1 MMDRIEVTRRR
12 AAELHL
18 EAVALGNSP
27 EDVYEFA
34 KAEATRR
41 GIEVAKVPL
50 GDVRL
55 CGGRAV
61 FDSDAWLILHEQTGD
76 PFMDAFLISHE
87 IGHVEFGGEDEA
99 FTAVEVDP
107 TRASGSA
114 GVGAD
119 RVIDYNRQQRR
130 EVQMDLFARE
140 FLLPRTWMRRLHL
153 EEGET
158 AKSIANT
165 IGAPKGAVVQQL
177 LDAMLLP
184 EASEKEEAEAKSQ
197 RQYNDQQL
205 AAMRHPCN
213 SGFLV
218 KAGPGTGKTRTLIGR
233 IEHLLSIGTAP
244 ESILVLTFSNKAAGE
259 LSERLAV
266 ANPDAAARL
275 WVGTFH
281 SFGLDILRR
290 FHERLDLPDAPSL
303 VDTSEAIA
311 MLEAIY
317 PRLRL
322 RQLRNLQFPSR
333 PIKQALDA
341 ISRAHDEVIDPQRYA
356 ELANAML
363 AGAVEEKAIVRAE
376 QCVDVACMYAAFEE
390 EKQRLGQLT
399 FGDLV
404 SKPVRL
410 CEEDSEVREHLSGLY
425 QHVLVDEFQDVNRA
439 SVRLLKAL
447 APTGKNLWV
456 VGDARQ
462 SIYRFRGASSYNLER
477 FCGEDFPGSESD
489 ELNLN
494 YRSVPEINAVVD
506 QFASSMTGSAHRT
519 DEIVSHRKGLEIL
532 PELRV
537 VEKKTDEVRAITESI
552 AEMAKQGYAY
562 RDNTILCT
570 GNARLAEVASEL
582 ESCGIPVLFLGNLF
596 ERDEIRDL
604 LSLVSMLNDGRAVGL
619 LRLAA
624 TAEIQ
629 MSISDASAII
639 DALRES
645 EAKALQWTEDRALPG
660 VSEAGLR
667 QFAKLREVMA
677 DCHPRTDPWQL
688 LSAFL
693 FDHTRIAAELA
704 NLPGVAARAKG
715 VAIWQ
720 LMNFAKSL
728 PPGKATPAKRL
739 LDRIRDLVIHSDD
752 RELRQLPTAAD
763 RIDAVRMMTMHG
775 SKGLESPIVHVA
787 GLTSASIPRSGAMQ
801 LAGTVSPPDG
811 MIEGTTESGHEA
823 TRRGLEAEQECLFFV
838 ALSRAKDRLFLY
850 RHQQQA
856 SGRKQAPSRF
866 LALLGGTVKETCVQ
880 SQAAPDSGGA
890 AAPTCV
896 SIERPFRLTD
906 HQISLYHK
914 CPARFL
920 YAHVLKTGGRR
931 TETAYMLLHDAV
943 QDVVSAFTSAES
955 GLISLE
961 VAESMLDQA
970 MADRGF
976 DEEEAAGEYRS
987 IATELV
993 RRLVE
998 RSAEGELIEVTPGEI
1013 ELPGGS
1019 ITVEP
1024 DQIIRMSG
1032 GHAVYRRIRTGH
1044 APSKAD
1050 KTLESSLLY
1059 RSAQSNGC
1067 AAQLLHLGDD
1077 DPISIERNLK
1087 AVQENAQVMDDIS
1100 QALLSGHFPTRPT
1113 RNCPF
1118 CPAYFICGKL
1128 PSGEIVKKIPD

>member
-18 EAVALGNSP
+18 QAVALGTNP
-27 EDVYEFA
+27 KNFYEFA
-34 KAEATRR
+34 KAESSRR
-41 GIEVAKVPL
+41 GIEVARVPPE
-50 GDVRL
+50 DVRL

-61 FDSDAWLILHEQTGD
+61 FDSDAWLILHEDTGD

-87 IGHVEFGGEDEA
+87 IGHVEFGGGDDT
-99 FTAVEVDP
+99 FTTVEVDP

-140 FLLPRTWMRRLHL
+140 FLLPRSWMRRLHL

-165 IGAPKGAVVQQL
+165 LGAPKAAIVQQL
-177 LDAMLLP
+177 LDAVLLP
-184 EASEKEEAEAKSQ
+184 EASDREEAGADSQ
-197 RQYNDQQL
+197 RQYNDQQWS
-205 AAMRHPCN
+205 AMRHPCS
-213 SGFLV
+213 SGFLL

-233 IEHLLSIGTAP
+233 IEHLLSIGAAP

-290 FHERLDLPDAPSL
+290 FHERLELSDDPPLI
-303 VDTSEAIA
+303 DTSDAIA

-317 PRLRL
+317 PRLSL

-341 ISRAHDEVIDPQRYA
+341 ISRAHDEVVDPQRYA
-356 ELANAML
+356 QLAKSML
-363 AGAVEEKAIVRAE
+363 AGAVDEKAIVRAE
-376 QCVDVACMYAAFEE
+376 RCVDVACMYAAFEE
-390 EKQRLGQLT
+390 VKQRLGRLT

-410 CEEDSEVREHLSGLY
+410 CEKDPEVREHLSRLY

-439 SVRLLKAL
+439 SVRLLKSL

-462 SIYRFRGASSYNLER
+462 SIYRFRGASSYNLEW
-477 FCGEDFPGSESD
+477 FCCEDFPNSESD

-506 QFASSMTGSAHRT
+506 RFASSMTVSAQRT
-519 DEIVSHRKGLEIL
+519 GQIVSRREGNEIL

-537 VEKKTDEVRAITESI
+537 VEKKTDEVCAIAESI
-552 AEMAKQGYAY
+552 AEMADQGYAH

-570 GNARLAEVASEL
+570 GNARLAELASEL
-582 ESCGIPVLFLGNLF
+582 EGRGIPVLFLGNLF

-604 LSLVSMLNDGRAVGL
+604 LALVSMLNDGRAVGL

-624 TAEIQ
+624 TAEFQ

-639 DALRES
+639 DTLRAS
-645 EAKALQWTEDRALPG
+645 EANALQWTEDRALPG
-660 VSEAGLR
+660 VSEAGVR
-667 QFAKLREVMA
+667 QFAKLRQVMA

-704 NLPGVAARAKG
+704 DTADVVARAKG

-752 RELRQLPTAAD
+752 RELRQLPTAAEK
-763 RIDAVRMMTMHG
+763 IDAVRMMTMHG

-811 MIEGTTESGHEA
+811 MIEGITESGHEA
-823 TRRGLEAEQECLFFV
+823 TRKGLEAEQECLFFV

-866 LALLGGTVKETCVQ
+866 LGLLGRTVNETFVQ
-880 SQAAPDSGGA
+880 SRVASESGKTAGT
-890 AAPTCV
+890 TCV
-896 SIERPFRLTD
+896 SIEQPFRLTD

-920 YAHVLKTGGRR
+920 YTHVLKTGGRR

-943 QDVVSAFTSAES
+943 QDVVSAFKSAGS
-955 GLISLE
+955 KLISLE
-961 VAESMLDQA
+961 EAESMLDQA

-976 DEEEAAGEYRS
+976 DEEEAADEYRS
-987 IATELV
+987 IAAELI

-998 RSAEGELIEVTPGEI
+998 RSADGEHLAITPGEI
-1013 ELPGGS
+1013 ELPGGT
-1019 ITVEP
+1019 IIVEP

-1032 GHAVYRRIRTGH
+1032 DHSVYRRIRTGH

-1050 KTLESSLLY
+1050 KMLESSLLY
-1059 RSAQSNGC
+1059 RSAQSNAC
-1067 AAQLLHLGDD
+1067 SAQLLHLGDD
-1077 DPISIERNLK
+1077 QPISIEMNHK
-1087 AVQENAQVMDDIS
+1087 AIQDNAQVMKDIS
-1100 QALLSGHFPTRPT
+1100 QALLSGDFPTRPT
-1113 RNCPF
+1113 INCPY

-1128 PSGEIVKKIPD
+1128 PPGEIAKKLPD